1 MQSEDSR
8 GLQSRIEFAI
18 LTRAVSRPRIIVIQL
33 LLVCAAAAGAW
44 RTARRPPPSFVV
56 PPIVQ
61 TNEPPLFTSEF
72 LPDTHTNFVHAATL
86 AELPNHDLLAAW
98 YGGTDE
104 IDPNV
109 NIFVSRRDHATGVW
123 SPPRAIENGRGARVK
138 SVGNPVLV
146 VDRGGVRLFFVA
158 VIVGGWSGSTICV
171 KHSPD
176 GEQWSPARRIVTS
189 PFFNLGML
197 VRSPAVA
204 YADGTIA
211 LPIYHEL
218 RRKWSALARVDA
230 NDRVIDVAH
239 MADNPLIQPWVVPQ
253 SATEATAFF
262 RWSARTPGVVT
273 YATTRDG
280 GAHWSDVASTGLVHR
295 DSAVA
300 AALLPD
306 RSLLAVY
313 NNTPGDRRKLT
324 IVHLPSGRS
333 LALEDDPRPPFD
345 GPIRREYSYPFLI
358 ATFDGR
364 YHVVYTWQRTKIRH
378 VTFNA
383 AALP

>member
-1 MQSEDSR
+1 
-8 GLQSRIEFAI
+8 LK
-18 LTRAVSRPRIIVIQL
+18 LAVQL
-33 LLVCAAAAGAW
+33 LLVCAAAFGAW
-44 RTARRPPPSFVV
+44 RAYRRPAPSFVV
-56 PPIVQ
+56 PPIVRA
-61 TNEPPLFTSEF
+61 NEPPLITNEF
-72 LPDTHTNFVHAATL
+72 LPSSHTNFVHAATL

-104 IDPNV
+104 IDPDV
-109 NIFVSRRDHATGVW
+109 NIFVSRRDHATGAW
-123 SPPRAIENGRGARVK
+123 STPRAIENGRGARVK

-146 VDRGGVRLFFVA
+146 VDRNGIRLFFVA

-176 GEQWSPARRIVTS
+176 GEHWSPARRIVTS

-204 YADGTIA
+204 YSDGTIA

-239 MADNPLIQPWVVPQ
+239 MAGSPLIQPWVVPQ
-253 SATEATAFF
+253 SPSEATAFF

-273 YATTRDG
+273 YARTRDA
-280 GAHWSDVASTGLVHR
+280 GAHWSDFESTGLVHR

-306 RSLLAVY
+306 RSRFIIY
-313 NNTPGDRRKLT
+313 NDTPGDRRKLALT
-324 IVHLPSGRS
+324 PLPAGHS
-333 LALEDDPRPPFD
+333 LALESDPRPPFD
-345 GPIRREYSYPFLI
+345 GPIRREYSYPYVI
-358 ATFDGR
+358 ATSDGR
-364 YHVVYTWQRTKIRH
+364 YHVVYTWQRTKICH
-378 VTFNA
+378 VTFTPA
-383 AALP
+383 VLR

>member
-1 MQSEDSR
+1 MK
-8 GLQSRIEFAI
+8 L
-18 LTRAVSRPRIIVIQL
+18 LVQL

-44 RTARRPPPSFVV
+44 RAHRWSAPPSFAV
-56 PPIVQ
+56 PPIAQ
-61 TNEPPLFTSEF
+61 ANEPPLFASEF
-72 LPDTHTNFVHAATL
+72 LPATPTNFVHAATL

-104 IDPNV
+104 IDPDV
-109 NIFVSRRDHATGVW
+109 NIFVSRQDHVSGRW
-123 SPPRAIENGRGARVK
+123 SPPRAIENGRSAGVK

-146 VDRGGVRLFFVA
+146 VDRNGVRLFYVA
-158 VIVGGWSGSTICV
+158 VIVGGWSGSTIFV
-171 KHSPD
+171 RSSPD
-176 GEQWSPARRIVTS
+176 GEHWSPRRRVVTS

-197 VRSPAVA
+197 VRSPAIA
-204 YADGTIA
+204 YSDGTIA

-230 NDRVIDVAH
+230 NGRVIDEVR
-239 MADNPLIQPWVVPQ
+239 MAENPLIQPWVVP
-253 SATEATAFF
+253 SSPRDATAFF

-273 YATTRDG
+273 YATTHDA

-300 AALLPD
+300 AAPPLPD
-306 RSLLAVY
+306 GSTIVVY
-313 NNTPGDRRKLT
+313 NNAPGDRRKLA
-324 IVHLPSGRS
+324 IVRLPSKTPFQ
-333 LALEDDPRPPFD
+333 LEDDPRPPFD
-345 GPIRREYSYPFLI
+345 GPTRREYSYPFLI
-358 ATFDGR
+358 ATSDGR

>member
-1 MQSEDSR
+1 MQS
-8 GLQSRIEFAI
+8 QIEFAI
-18 LTRAVSRPRIIVIQL
+18 LTRAVSRPRVIAIQL

-44 RTARRPPPSFVV
+44 RAYRRPAPSFVV
-56 PPIVQ
+56 SAPR
-61 TNEPPLFTSEF
+61 PLPSAPYLASEF
-72 LPDTHTNFVHAATL
+72 LPSTHTNFVHAATL

-104 IDPNV
+104 IDPDV
-109 NIFVSRRDHATGVW
+109 NIFVSRLNHTTGTW
-123 SPPRAIENGRGARVK
+123 STPRAIENGRAARVK

-146 VDRGGVRLFFVA
+146 VDRNGVRLFFVA

-176 GEQWSPARRIVTS
+176 GEHWSPARRIVTS

-204 YADGTIA
+204 YSDGTIA

-218 RRKWSALARVDA
+218 RRKWPALARVDA

-239 MADNPLIQPWVVPQ
+239 MGANPLIQPWVVPQ

-280 GAHWSDVASTGLVHR
+280 GAHWSDWRSTGLVHR

-306 RSLLAVY
+306 RSLIAVY
-313 NNTPGDRRKLT
+313 NDTPGDRRKLAL
-324 IVHLPSGRS
+324 VHLPSGKS
-333 LALEDDPRPPFD
+333 LALESDPRPAFD
-345 GPIRREYSYPFLI
+345 GPTRREYSYPFLI
-358 ATFDGR
+358 ATSDGR

-383 AALP
+383 AAIP

>member
-1 MQSEDSR
+1 LR
-8 GLQSRIEFAI
+8 RTLI
-18 LTRAVSRPRIIVIQL
+18 LQL
-33 LLVCAAAAGAW
+33 LLAGAAAFGAW
-44 RTARRPPPSFVV
+44 RAHRYAAPIAFVV
-56 PPIVQ
+56 PSVAH
-61 TNEPPLFTSEF
+61 TDNAPLFTREF
-72 LPDTHTNFVHAATL
+72 LPATPTKSVHAATL

-104 IDPNV
+104 IDPDV
-109 NIFVSRRDHATGVW
+109 DIFVSRLDHRSGRW
-123 SPPRAIENGRGARVK
+123 SPPRAIENGRGAGVK

-146 VDRGGVRLFFVA
+146 VDRNGIRLFFVA

-171 KHSPD
+171 TRSPD
-176 GEQWSPARRIVTS
+176 GERWSPPRRIATS

-204 YADGTIA
+204 YDDGTIA

-230 NDRVIDVAH
+230 DGRVVDVAH
-239 MADNPLIQPWVVPQ
+239 MAPNPLIQPWVVPT
-253 SATEATAFF
+253 SPRDATAFF
-262 RWSARTPGVVT
+262 RWSAPTPGVVT
-273 YATTRDG
+273 FAKTRDAG
-280 GAHWSDVASTGLVHR
+280 RHWPDIESTGLVHR

-300 AALLPD
+300 VALPFLI
-306 RSLLAVY
+306 Y
-313 NNTPGDRRKLT
+313 NNAPADRRKLA
-324 IVHLPSGRS
+324 IVRLPSS
-333 LALEDDPRPPFD
+333 KPFQLEDDPRPPFD

-358 ATFDGR
+358 TTSDGR

-383 AALP
+383 AWAGAALP

>member
-1 MQSEDSR
+1 M
-8 GLQSRIEFAI
+8 
-18 LTRAVSRPRIIVIQL
+18 SRPRVVIVAL

-44 RTARRPPPSFVV
+44 RAHRWRAPPSFAV
-56 PPIVQ
+56 PAIAQ

-72 LPDTHTNFVHAATL
+72 LPSTNTNFVHAATL

-104 IDPNV
+104 IDPDV
-109 NIFVSRRDHATGVW
+109 NIFVSRQDHASGRW
-123 SPPRAIENGRGARVK
+123 SPPRAIENGRGTGVK

-146 VDRGGVRLFFVA
+146 ADRNGVRLFYVA
-158 VIVGGWSGSTICV
+158 VIVGGWSGSTIFM
-171 KHSPD
+171 KSSPD
-176 GEQWSPARRIVTS
+176 GEHWSPSRRIVTS

-204 YADGTIA
+204 YSDGTIA

-218 RRKWSALARVDA
+218 RRKWSAVARIDA
-230 NDRVIDVAH
+230 NGRVIDEVRIAE
-239 MADNPLIQPWVVPQ
+239 NPLIQPWIVPT

-273 YATTRDG
+273 FAKTGDG
-280 GAHWSDVASTGLVHR
+280 GAHWSEIESTGLVHR

-300 AALLPD
+300 AAALPN
-306 RSLLAVY
+306 RALIAIY
-313 NNTPGDRRKLT
+313 NNAPDDRRKLAM
-324 IVHLPSGRS
+324 VRLPSRTPFQ
-333 LALEDDPRPPFD
+333 LENDPRPPFD

-358 ATFDGR
+358 ATADGR

-383 AALP
+383 AWASTTLP

>member
-1 MQSEDSR
+1 
-8 GLQSRIEFAI
+8 
-18 LTRAVSRPRIIVIQL
+18 VSRRRVLIVQL
-33 LLVCAAAAGAW
+33 LLVGAAAAGAW
-44 RTARRPPPSFVV
+44 RAARRPAPLFVV
-56 PPIVQ
+56 TPIVRA
-61 TNEPPLFTSEF
+61 NEPPLFTAEF
-72 LPDTHTNFVHAATL
+72 LPSTNTNFVHAATL
-86 AELPNHDLLAAW
+86 AELPSHDLLAAW

-104 IDPNV
+104 IDPDV
-109 NIFVSRRDHATGVW
+109 NIFVSRRDHLTGAW

-146 VDRGGVRLFFVA
+146 VDKSGVRLFFVA

-176 GEQWSPARRIVTS
+176 GEHWSPSRRIVTS

-204 YADGTIA
+204 YSDGTIA

-218 RRKWSALARVDA
+218 RRKWPALARIDA
-230 NDRVIDVAH
+230 NDRVIDVAR
-239 MADNPLIQPWVVPQ
+239 MAGSPLIQPWVVPQ
-253 SATEATAFF
+253 SPTEATAFF

-280 GAHWSDVASTGLVHR
+280 GGHWSDWRSTGLVHR

-306 RSLLAVY
+306 RSPMIVY
-313 NNTPGDRRKLT
+313 NNTPGDRRTLALVDLST
-324 IVHLPSGRS
+324 GRS
-333 LALEDDPRPPFD
+333 LALESDPRPPFD
-345 GPIRREYSYPFLI
+345 GPIRREYSYPYLV
-358 ATFDGR
+358 ATSDGR
-364 YHVVYTWQRTKIRH
+364 YHLVYTWQRTKIRH
-378 VTFNA
+378 VTFTA

>member
-1 MQSEDSR
+1 
-8 GLQSRIEFAI
+8 
-18 LTRAVSRPRIIVIQL
+18 VSRRRVLIVQL
-33 LLVCAAAAGAW
+33 LLVCAAAMGGW
-44 RTARRPPPSFVV
+44 RAARRPA
-56 PPIVQ
+56 
-61 TNEPPLFTSEF
+61 PLFVPVECGGHAAAVFTAEF
-72 LPDTHTNFVHAATL
+72 LPSTPTNFVHAATL
-86 AELPNHDLLAAW
+86 AELPSHDLLAAW

-104 IDPNV
+104 IDPDV
-109 NIFVSRRDHATGVW
+109 NIFVSRLDHLTGTW

-146 VDRGGVRLFFVA
+146 VDKNGVRLFFVA

-176 GEQWSPARRIVTS
+176 GEHWSPPRRIVTS

-197 VRSPAVA
+197 VRSPAAA

-218 RRKWSALARVDA
+218 WRKWPALARIDA
-230 NDRVIDVAH
+230 NDRVIDVAR
-239 MADNPLIQPWVVPQ
+239 MAGSPLIQPWVVPR
-253 SATEATAFF
+253 SPAEATAFF

-280 GAHWSDVASTGLVHR
+280 GAQWSEWRSTGLVHR

-306 RSLLAVY
+306 RSPMIVY
-313 NNTPGDRRKLT
+313 NNTPGDRRKLAL
-324 IVHLPSGRS
+324 VHLATGRS
-333 LALEDDPRPPFD
+333 LALESDPRPPFD
-345 GPIRREYSYPFLI
+345 GPIRREYSYPYLI
-358 ATFDGR
+358 ATSDGR
-364 YHVVYTWQRTKIRH
+364 YHLVYTWQRTKIRH
-378 VTFNA
+378 VTFTA
-383 AALP
+383 AAIP